1 MNFSYDIWIAGI
13 LRKAEWLFLSW
24 LLILCYMI
32 SMAHADLPDNQLE
45 APLVSPTS
53 APLATPALP
62 DLPLPSNLPLYHRR
76 KRKHPMPSHV
86 PKRVLAPSQPPDY
99 GPLVTSAHPPT
110 SSRLSKPSMKRGGL
124 ASPGTGLVPPHL
136 EDIAPMQSNAGP
148 IPVGLAQP
156 PLSPSDSSKT
166 YFLSI
171 LLLQFSTCLVI
182 CSPWKRK
189 GSILLSTNTLSIL

>member
-171 LLLQFSTCLVI
+171 LLLQF
-182 CSPWKRK
+182 
-189 GSILLSTNTLSIL
+189 

>member
-1 MNFSYDIWIAGI
+1 MTFSYDIWIAGI

-62 DLPLPSNLPLYHRR
+62 VLPLPSPLPLYHRR
-76 KRKHPMPSHV
+76 KRKHSLLGHV
-86 PKRVLAPSQPPDY
+86 PKPVLAPSQAPDY

-124 ASPGTGLVPPHL
+124 APPGTGLVPPRL
-136 EDIAPMQSNAGP
+136 ADIAPTQSNAST

-156 PLSPSDSSKT
+156 PLSPSDSSKI
-166 YFLSI
+166 YMY
-171 LLLQFSTCLVI
+171 I
-182 CSPWKRK
+182 CF
-189 GSILLSTNTLSIL
+189 